1 MGVQNENNFEGSV
14 FEKSLNFHSENK
26 STDEQLRE
34 LPKSNGE
41 WQKYIDSDIV
51 PTHPVYTGEKPIAE
65 LTQPSYSDEKSL
77 AEIMIDRPSKPDYY
91 LNLAAVIATRSTCI
105 RRRYGAVIVKH
116 DRVIA
121 TGYNGAPNKT
131 PNCCDIGECYRETHN
146 IPRFTR
152 YECCKS
158 VHAEMNAIINADPLR
173 RKGATLYLVGLEKDG
188 SFTDADCCSMCKR
201 VVINS
206 GISRVVFRTKDDNIR
221 TVVVQE
227 WIANEDS
234 LVNV

>member
-14 FEKSLNFHSENK
+14 FEKSLNFHNENK
-26 STDEQLRE
+26 TTEQRLRE

-41 WQKYIDSDIV
+41 WQKYIDDNIV
-51 PTHPVYTGEKPIAE
+51 PTNPVYTGEKTNDE
-65 LTQPSYSDEKSL
+65 VSD
-77 AEIMIDRPSKPDYY
+77 DRPSKPDYY
-91 LNLAAVIATRSTCI
+91 LNLASVIATRSTCI

-131 PNCCDIGECYRETHN
+131 LNCCDLGECYRETHN

-158 VHAEMNAIINADPLR
+158 VHAEMNAIITADPLR
-173 RKGATLYLVGLEKDG
+173 RKGATLYLVGLEKNND
-188 SFTDADCCSMCKR
+188 FTDADCCSMCKR
-201 VVINS
+201 VIINS
-206 GISRVVFRTKDDNIR
+206 GITKVVFRTKDNNIR
-221 TVVVQE
+221 TVIVQE
-227 WIANEDS
+227 WVANEDS
-234 LVNV
+234 LVNI